1 MLKIYGSMMCPDC
14 VKCREDLD
22 RAGVRY
28 EYLDFADSLWNVKC
42 FLSLR
47 DENEAFAEVKAAGK
61 IGIPC
66 IVREDSTVTLS
77 WEEYM

>member
-1 MLKIYGSMMCPDC
+1 MLKIYGSMFCPDC

-22 RAGVRY
+22 RSGVSY
-28 EYLDFADSLWNVKC
+28 EYLDFADSLWNLKV

-47 DENEAFAEVKAAGK
+47 DNDPSFAELKTAGK

-66 IVREDSTVTLS
+66 ILREDGSVTLS
-77 WEEYM
+77 WEEFM